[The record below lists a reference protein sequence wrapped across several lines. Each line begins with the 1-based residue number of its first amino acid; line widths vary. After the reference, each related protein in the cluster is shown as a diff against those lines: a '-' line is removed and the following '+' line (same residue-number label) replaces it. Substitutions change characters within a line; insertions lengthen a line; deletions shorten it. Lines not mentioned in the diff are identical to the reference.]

1 MSRLRGISC
10 TISDKEIDELE
21 FDSLDI
27 DDDGSSQT
35 VQTDKRKNRSSDNDE
50 AAKKAHALRPGLEE
64 ASGSSNSAL
73 HRTDVDKEERFGQQ
87 DECSSFPL
95 SWRASANAV
104 KASADLSELSTFQET
119 ASGPYQLH

>member
-50 AAKKAHALRPGLEE
+50 AAKKLTLYGLDWKKQV
-64 ASGSSNSAL
+64 GRVTL
-73 HRTDVDKEERFGQQ
+73 FCT
-87 DECSSFPL
+87 
-95 SWRASANAV
+95 
-104 KASADLSELSTFQET
+104 
-119 ASGPYQLH
+119 GPT